1 MTNGRMV
8 EIWVG
13 LFVAAGFAAFFGLAM
28 QVSNIPMFQSVDGY
42 DLHVRFQNI
51 GGLRERAPVT
61 MSGVRIGRV
70 KAIALDEGSYDARV
84 TITVDSRFDQL
95 PEDTSA
101 AIYTSGLLG
110 EQYIA
115 LQPGGLDFYLR
126 EGDEITLTQSAL
138 VLERLVGRFLT
149 NMGSGG
155 GSEE

>member
-1 MTNGRMV
+1 MSKGRSV

-13 LFVAAGFAAFFGLAM
+13 VLVAAGFAAFVGLAM
-28 QVSNIPMFQSVDGY
+28 QVSNIPMFQTVEGY
-42 DLHVRFQNI
+42 DLHVRFENI

-70 KAIALDEGSYDARV
+70 KAINLDERSYDARV
-84 TITVDSRFDQL
+84 TITVDSRYNEL

-101 AIYTSGLLG
+101 SIFTSGLLG

-115 LQPGGLDFYLR
+115 LEPGGMEFHLR

-149 NMGSGG
+149 NMGNGG
-155 GSEE
+155 GDNE